1 MARQFLFAAVIF
13 AVTLSHRVPPA
24 ALTMQSRIDRQ
35 SAREESPADTWYGT
49 CVRESRAA
57 EELRDDIGSNRLS
70 ETQSI
75 IAESTRH
82 CVPGT
87 GALLEMI
94 AAFPARSPFS
104 LHVKSQV

>member
-13 AVTLSHRVPPA
+13 AVTLSHRALPA
-24 ALTMQSRIDRQ
+24 APTMQLRIDCQ

-57 EELRDDIGSNRLS
+57 EELRDDVGSNRLN

-82 CVPGT
+82 CLPGT
-87 GALLEMI
+87 GAWLEMST
-94 AAFPARSPFS
+94 AFPVRSPFS